1 MTVSIVLLASAAV
14 ALCESCHGP
23 GGNSTTPGTPS
34 IAAQPDNFLETQLVY
49 FREGLRNAPVMQA
62 VAKDMKDEDITSL
75 ARHFSAQKATVHSTQ
90 ADKALAER
98 GLGLARSM
106 HCGQC
111 PVLVEGQPV
120 RSWVTPASS
129 VAGKKIVTIE
139 GLGPKGLNVVQ
150 KAWVEKS
157 VPQCGYCQSGMIM
170 AATALLGKTP
180 KPTDE
185 QIDTAMTNLC
195 RCGTYA
201 RVRDAIHAAA
211 KGKA

>member
-23 GGNSTTPGTPS
+23 GGNSTTSGTPS

-111 PVLVEGQPV
+111 HLPDYAGRAQMPRLAGQREEYLAHAMAGYRDGTRTGADTTMSEVLYGISDADI
-120 RSWVTPASS
+120 R
-129 VAGKKIVTIE
+129 
-139 GLGPKGLNVVQ
+139 
-150 KAWVEKS
+150 
-157 VPQCGYCQSGMIM
+157 
-170 AATALLGKTP
+170 ALAHYLSRM
-180 KPTDE
+180 E
-185 QIDTAMTNLC
+185 
-195 RCGTYA
+195 
-201 RVRDAIHAAA
+201 
-211 KGKA
+211 